1 MLQLGSRAL
10 VLGAHID
17 DEFGCAGTIVR
28 LGEAGVEVH
37 LASFSPATASVPEG
51 FPPDV
56 LSREA
61 VDALAVLG
69 IPLERFR
76 QFDFPVRHF
85 PTHRQAILEELIV
98 LRRELEPDLVFV
110 PATGDIHQDHG
121 VMAAEALRAFKHVTV
136 LGYEMPMN
144 TVTFEHSCF
153 VALEERH
160 LEKKLAHA
168 AAYRSQAFRP
178 YFAPESIRSLAT
190 IRGLQINQPAAEA
203 FEVIRMAII

>member
-1 MLQLGSRAL
+1 LLQLGSRAL

-17 DEFGCAGTIVR
+17 DEFGCAGTVAR
-28 LGEAGVEVH
+28 LVEAGLEVH
-37 LASFSPATASVPEG
+37 LAAFSPATESVPQE
-51 FPPDV
+51 FPPDA
-56 LSREA
+56 LTREA
-61 VDALAVLG
+61 IDAIRVLG
-69 IPLERFR
+69 IPPDRFR
-76 QFDFPVRHF
+76 YYDFPVRHF
-85 PTHRQAILEELIV
+85 PEHRQEILELLVV
-98 LRRELEPDLVFV
+98 LRQEIEPDLVLV

-121 VMAAEALRAFKHVTV
+121 VMASETLRAFKHTTV

-153 VALEERH
+153 VRLEERH
-160 LEKKLAHA
+160 MEAKLAHA

-178 YFAPESIRSLAT
+178 YFAPEAIRALAT